1 MNKVLFTAHALTL
14 VLDIISFF
22 IFYSNSRSSL
32 TLGYDVM
39 IDNLV
44 GDIVWAFIDVVV
56 KELKGLNSMLL
67 IGIFNLV
74 NEGRKAHVVG
84 LSLIV
89 KNIVFDLLMLLN
101 DSIRIKS
108 VI

>member
-1 MNKVLFTAHALTL
+1 MLT
-14 VLDIISFF
+14 
-22 IFYSNSRSSL
+22 
-32 TLGYDVM
+32 
-39 IDNLV
+39 
-44 GDIVWAFIDVVV
+44 
-56 KELKGLNSMLL
+56 

-74 NEGRKAHVVG
+74 KKIRKAHVVG